1 VLWIAATAALSPSA
15 AAADPLVLALTD
27 ARDCPLIGVS
37 VVARNTASGVE
48 YKKKSDGGTLALDV
62 PAGTYAV
69 SVSRPGF
76 DDRTESVR
84 VPAATPRKISLR
96 RKRLIVITSPSEP
109 GVDWTKMYF
118 TGVVRES
125 TNADRIVSNI
135 RVIITPA
142 GDRTKQD
149 STTTDVEG
157 QFWFNVPEWRELDV
171 HLGDHAE
178 YAAVSPAVEALRQP
192 TQCQVLPLEVD
203 RIDALS
209 PQQLPRAISA
219 LDNISLFDM
228 EPEAMRSAVEALRA
242 RDLSLAGPAAA
253 QQLAAVQLRVDAQV
267 MELRR
272 SASMAA
278 DYSRLMSM
286 TPGVIR
292 IGVNG
297 AESRFNHVLI
307 DGAVAT
313 DLSALSAPRPIVT
326 LTPPGP
332 PAGTPATLFERAPA
346 ADVDQPGL
354 AETILARRSI
364 GGRWLFDAAAF
375 GTAQSLTSQPVKLT
389 CFCAQGTTGFGTVDF
404 HDATATTGGSV
415 VPGRLSVSATFV
427 SRDASAVQP
436 GADGT
441 QNATKRQVLERL
453 TWNVRG
459 AWFITQ
465 SYSDG
470 IRTVGDA
477 PTIAQPFLTLV
488 TYSQRTPTLSA
499 TVRRQTGADT
509 LWEAVGSTAIGAY
522 ARGTPD
528 SATDA
533 PWRHDLQTGRS
544 IGGSYGAGF
553 AARADDRLRTRF
565 ARTLGTAVVHRF
577 MAGAEYARSTE
588 HGTWIVPGG
597 VYRFTLGTPLFDE
610 RIDPSQSA
618 SESRRVAAYAQDSA
632 TFGRLSL
639 VLGLRYDAITTASPA
654 LRPIDT
660 NGQVSGA
667 EVQGLG
673 DISDTRGLSPRAS
686 VTLHAAP
693 RLNLFASF
701 GRYYGVIDPRLTA
714 AVHPASGSDTLGAL
728 TASRAIVVDPR
739 RNIVVN
745 ANLTAPNSDVVEA
758 SAELRL
764 TRRWYIRGG
773 YSRTDERDAVGWRDI
788 AGRYQTLSNSVGGN
802 VVPLFSLLSDPADR
816 RFELGN
822 PDGWGATRQAFNVAV
837 NARWATA
844 SVSGAYSRSRYEG
857 LTLASGVRQG
867 APTLSYES
875 IQTFGRDPNDLV
887 HASGLLPSDRTHLL
901 TLQAQTVVPRVTV
914 TVTGLFR
921 YETGQPLPVFAYFG
935 LAQGARRVLVEPLGE
950 TRLPA
955 SSLLDLSASK
965 RFAVGRAR
973 DVTLI
978 ATVYNVLNETA
989 PDGVITGNAGTGNF
1003 ARGDHFRD
1011 PRRLVGG
1018 FRVGF

>member
-1 VLWIAATAALSPSA
+1 VLWIAAAAALAPSA
-15 AAADPLVLALTD
+15 AAADQLVLAVTD
-27 ARDCPLIGVS
+27 ARDCALIGAS
-37 VVARNTASGVE
+37 VVARNTTSGVE
-48 YKKKSDGGTLALDV
+48 YKKKSDGGTFALDV
-62 PAGTYAV
+62 PAGPYVV

-84 VPAATPRKISLR
+84 VPAAMPRQISLR
-96 RKRLIVITSPSEP
+96 RKRVIVITSPSEP
-109 GVDWTKMYF
+109 GVDWSKMYF

-142 GDRTKQD
+142 GDRTKHD

-157 QFWFNVPEWRELDV
+157 QFWFNVPDWREIDV

-178 YAAVSPAVEALRQP
+178 YAAVSPAVKALWQP

-203 RIDALS
+203 RIDALP

-242 RDLSLAGPAAA
+242 RDLSRAGPAAA
-253 QQLAAVQLRVDAQV
+253 QQLAAVQQRVDAQV

-278 DYSRLMSM
+278 EYSRLMSM
-286 TPGVIR
+286 TPGAIG

-297 AESRFNHVLI
+297 AESRFNNVLI

-313 DLSALSAPRPIVT
+313 DLFALSAPPPIVT
-326 LTPPGP
+326 MTPPEP
-332 PAGTPATLFERAPA
+332 PAATPATLFERAPA

-354 AETILARRSI
+354 TETNLARRKI

-375 GTAQSLTSQPVKLT
+375 GTAQWLTSQPVKLT

-404 HDATATTGGSV
+404 HDATVTTGGSV
-415 VPGRLSVSATFV
+415 VSGRLNVSVTFV

-488 TYSQRTPTLSA
+488 TYSQRMPTLSA

-565 ARTLGTAVVHRF
+565 ARTLGTGVVHRF
-577 MAGAEYARSTE
+577 VAGAEYARSTE

-597 VYRFTLGTPLFDE
+597 VHRFTPRHAAVRRAHRSVAECIGVQA
-610 RIDPSQSA
+610 R
-618 SESRRVAAYAQDSA
+618 RRVR
-632 TFGRLSL
+632 TGFGNLRAPLARARPSPRRDYDREPGSSSDRHERSS
-639 VLGLRYDAITTASPA
+639 VGRGSPGPRRHLRYA
-654 LRPIDT
+654 RP
-660 NGQVSGA
+660 
-667 EVQGLG
+667 L
-673 DISDTRGLSPRAS
+673 
-686 VTLHAAP
+686 AA
-693 RLNLFASF
+693 R
-701 GRYYGVIDPRLTA
+701 
-714 AVHPASGSDTLGAL
+714 
-728 TASRAIVVDPR
+728 
-739 RNIVVN
+739 
-745 ANLTAPNSDVVEA
+745 
-758 SAELRL
+758 
-764 TRRWYIRGG
+764 
-773 YSRTDERDAVGWRDI
+773 ERDASRRATPQPLRVVRPLLRRHRSAVDGSGSSGERVGYAGSAHSVPRHRRRSAPEHRRQCQSHGAAQRCRRGQRRAAADETVVR
-788 AGRYQTLSNSVGGN
+788 AGRLQQ
-802 VVPLFSLLSDPADR
+802 DR
-816 RFELGN
+816 
-822 PDGWGATRQAFNVAV
+822 
-837 NARWATA
+837 
-844 SVSGAYSRSRYEG
+844 
-857 LTLASGVRQG
+857 
-867 APTLSYES
+867 
-875 IQTFGRDPNDLV
+875 
-887 HASGLLPSDRTHLL
+887 
-901 TLQAQTVVPRVTV
+901 
-914 TVTGLFR
+914 
-921 YETGQPLPVFAYFG
+921 
-935 LAQGARRVLVEPLGE
+935 
-950 TRLPA
+950 
-955 SSLLDLSASK
+955 
-965 RFAVGRAR
+965 
-973 DVTLI
+973 
-978 ATVYNVLNETA
+978 
-989 PDGVITGNAGTGNF
+989 
-1003 ARGDHFRD
+1003 
-1011 PRRLVGG
+1011 
-1018 FRVGF
+1018 